1 MAKAAPTIPSFAK
14 MIGPL
19 DDHSEY
25 IQRIHMLLVTAKV
38 FNSGNSQAIRLPKA
52 LRLRTKTVQIEKTDR
67 GLLILDPKVEADRV
81 KALSKLYGSCP
92 DFPDI
97 ESLALPEP

>member
-1 MAKAAPTIPSFAK
+1 
-14 MIGPL
+14 MIT
-19 DDHSEY
+19 
-25 IQRIHMLLVTAKV
+25 VTAKV

-52 LRLRTKTVQIEKTDR
+52 LRLRAKTVQIERTGR
-67 GLLILDPKVEADRV
+67 GLLILDLKAETQRV

-97 ESLALPEP
+97 ERLGMPEP